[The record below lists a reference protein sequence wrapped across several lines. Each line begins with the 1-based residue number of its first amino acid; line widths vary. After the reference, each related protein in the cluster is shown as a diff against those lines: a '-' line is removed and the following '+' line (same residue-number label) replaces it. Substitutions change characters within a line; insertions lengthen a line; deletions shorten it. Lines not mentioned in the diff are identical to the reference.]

1 MNKLSLLCHFQC
13 IFCIKTNVQIG
24 FIMIFYLF
32 SSLTFAQVRPQY
44 SQYMLNNYLLN
55 PAITGIED
63 YMDVKMSFR
72 NQWAGIE
79 GAPTTY
85 YITAHTQLGRN
96 INIANPNKIEDKL
109 HAFAPQGSRYNRY
122 KKIKPHHG
130 IGGSILYDKIG
141 IFGLAEANISYAYHI
156 LMTPEIKFSAGVS
169 AGVSQYSM
177 RGGDLRLA
185 NPTDN
190 LASNIVITKPVV
202 TAGLWLYS
210 TRFYAGLS
218 VAQLAGNSFDF
229 LNNTIQRNETS
240 VRHFFGTFAYKFKI
254 GEQVTVIPSVLAK
267 VANPLPL
274 TMDYNFRF
282 LFADRIWG
290 GASYRPSAKGY
301 IFMAGIH
308 LNNAFDLSYS
318 YDMTRTPLGR
328 LSYGSHELILGI
340 RLNNRFG
347 VFCPT
352 NMW

>member
-1 MNKLSLLCHFQC
+1 MRTSPLQTLVN
-13 IFCIKTNVQIG
+13 IFHHQTN
-24 FIMIFYLF
+24 
-32 SSLTFAQVRPQY
+32 LTFGLIVFICLTSHCLFAQIRPQY

-63 YMDVKMSFR
+63 YLDVKMSFR

-96 INIANPNKIEDKL
+96 INIANPSKVDDKL
-109 HAFAPQGSRYNRY
+109 HAFAPKGNRYNRY
-122 KKIKPHHG
+122 KKIRPHHS
-130 IGGSILYDKIG
+130 IGGMILYDKIG
-141 IFGLAEANISYAYHI
+141 IFSTSEASISYAYH
-156 LMTPEIKFSAGVS
+156 LLLTPEIKLSAGVS
-169 AGVSQYSM
+169 VGISQYAM
-177 RGGDLRLA
+177 RGGDLILA

-190 LASNIVITKPVV
+190 VVSNLVITKPIV
-202 TAGLWLYS
+202 TTGLWLYG
-210 TRFYAGLS
+210 TNFYGGVS
-218 VAQLAGNSFDF
+218 VTQLAGNSFDF
-229 LNNTIQRNETS
+229 SNNAIQQNGGS
-240 VRHFFGTFAYKFKI
+240 VRHFFSTFAYKFRL
-254 GEQVTVIPSVLAK
+254 GEKLTAIPSILAK

-274 TMDYNFRF
+274 TMDYNLR
-282 LFADRIWG
+282 LLLMDRIWG
-290 GASYRPSAKGY
+290 GVSYRPSAKSY

-318 YDMTRTPLGR
+318 YDMGRNQIGR
-328 LSYGSHELILGI
+328 LSSGSHELILGI